1 MAVGV
6 SFNNRHDL
14 DARSDGGANRMEVL
28 GKLAA

>member
-6 SFNNRHDL
+6 GFNNRHDF
-14 DARSDGGANRMEVL
+14 DACSDGGANRMEVF